1 MICTFFAQAKSAVT
15 AAMALWFVTSLPF
28 LISDEEFL
36 SVGMKTLLCICPNSA
51 LAFGIQIISN
61 WELFDDGLN
70 WRTAFQQQ
78 GMKVQGD
85 LTVAMI
91 FCLFVA
97 YAILFFL
104 ITVYMENV
112 FPGEYGVAKPW
123 YFIFTKKFWLNLNRY
138 EKFTEQNQGND
149 QFELAHST
157 VDQANFEQ
165 EPTNEPIGIEI
176 KNLTKK
182 YLSDTAVLDNLTL
195 NSKCIITH
203 TVHIVQ

>member
-28 LISDEEFL
+28 IIPEDEFL
-36 SVGMKTLLCICPNSA
+36 SVAMKTLLCICPNAA

-61 WELFDDGLN
+61 WEIIDDGLN
-70 WRTAFQQQ
+70 WHTAFQQQ

-85 LTVAMI
+85 LSVAAI
-91 FCLFVA
+91 FGLFIA

-112 FPGEYGVAKPW
+112 FPGAYGVAKPW
-123 YFIFTKKFWLNLNRY
+123 YFIFTKKFWLNLNPY
-138 EKFTEQNQGND
+138 EKFIEQTGNN
-149 QFELAHST
+149 QFEMATSN
-157 VDQANFEQ
+157 VDQSNFEN
-165 EPTNEPIGIEI
+165 EPTNQPIGIEI

-182 YLSDTAVLDNLTL
+182 FLSDTAVVDNLSL
-195 NSKCIITH
+195 NSK
-203 TVHIVQ
+203 